1 MNKQFMKTIHNFV
14 RNMATAVSNASLY
27 SLDHPQVIRLCGQS
41 LSELEGILSETKEIS
56 LLLIDNELISE
67 GVSLGS
73 SLYIARFV
81 QLLKNKGIGHIKLMA
96 GITLDEVRHLVD
108 SLRKGP
114 RNNETRSTEHLH
126 FGRVEVR
133 YALNDGEDSGTA
145 DLRKLAAF
153 AEMPDEELH
162 RLMEIYDGVRRHRK
176 LSVNGV
182 DEIVSSFIQTFKAQ
196 IDPILAISPLKAV
209 DEYTFT
215 HATNVCVLNIAQ
227 AMALG
232 IDGQFLH
239 EIGIA
244 AMLHDMGK
252 LFIPEEILT
261 KPGKLDEKEWE
272 IMKLHPVRGAQYL
285 LNTPGVPQLAVI
297 TAFEHHLHY
306 DLSGY
311 PKVYKGWEQHLCS
324 QMTNISDYYDALRAI
339 RSYRDSVAYDEVA
352 TMMLEESGKQLH
364 PLLVKN
370 FLGLLYKAT
379 TI

>member
-1 MNKQFMKTIHNFV
+1 MNPPCMKSIHNFV

-27 SLDHPQVIRLCGQS
+27 SLDHPQVTKLCRNSLAEMRGF
-41 LSELEGILSETKEIS
+41 LSEDEEIS
-56 LLLIDNELISE
+56 LLLIDDELIAK

-73 SLYIARFV
+73 GLYISRFV
-81 QLLKNKGIGHIKLMA
+81 QLLKSKGIGHIKLTD
-96 GITLDEVRHLVD
+96 GITVDELRHLVD
-108 SLRKGP
+108 SLRKGTLST
-114 RNNETRSTEHLH
+114 ETLSTEHLH
-126 FGRVEVR
+126 FGKVEVR
-133 YALNDGEDSGTA
+133 YALNEGEDSGTSE
-145 DLRKLAAF
+145 LRKLAVF

-176 LSVNGV
+176 LRINGV
-182 DEIVSSFIQTFKAQ
+182 DEIVSTFIQTFKEH

-215 HATNVCVLNIAQ
+215 HATNVCILNLAQ

-232 IDGQFLH
+232 IDGQLLH

-272 IMKLHPVRGAQYL
+272 LMRLHPVRGAQYL
-285 LNTPGVPQLAVI
+285 LSTPGVPQLAVI
-297 TAFEHHLHY
+297 TAFEHHLHFN
-306 DLSGY
+306 LAGY
-311 PKVYKGWEQHLCS
+311 PKVHKGWEQHLCS
-324 QMTNISDYYDALRAI
+324 QMTAVSDFFDALRSI
-339 RSYRDSVAYDEVA
+339 RSYRASVGYDEVA
-352 TMMLEESGKQLH
+352 TMMLELSGNQLN

-370 FLGLLYKAT
+370 FLGILYKAT
-379 TI
+379 RF